1 MHTYRYMCICLLVYV
16 TPSPL
21 GRACTDQATEVAGGA
36 EEGGEEGGAEEEEEA
51 TIWERQAWCVCVSIW
66 GGPWLLDGCEVRC
79 RGGSAVDCSVFGG
92 AWLRR
97 CSLGGLSGQPLPLDP
112 KPYTLSAKR

>member
-112 KPYTLSAKR
+112 KPHTLSAKR